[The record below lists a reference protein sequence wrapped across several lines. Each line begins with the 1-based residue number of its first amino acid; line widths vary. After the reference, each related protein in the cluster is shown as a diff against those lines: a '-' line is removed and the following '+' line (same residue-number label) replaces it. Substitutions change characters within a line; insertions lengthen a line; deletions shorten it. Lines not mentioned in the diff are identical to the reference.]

1 MAGPIEVTGA
11 AQLANL
17 SRSLKAAGRGE
28 LRRELLRG
36 IRQATAPAK
45 TAIPESARVTLP
57 RRGGLNETVASGL
70 KVTSRASLSGAE
82 ARVRIVAVDPPR
94 HDIHSMNLGRLR
106 HPVYGNRDNWVTQ
119 AVPPLFFTNA
129 CMSLAPGAR
138 QQVAAARDR
147 VLRALTT

>member
-17 SRSLKAAGRGE
+17 SKALKAAGRGD

-45 TAIPESARVTLP
+45 TTIPQSAREKLP
-57 RRGGLNETVASGL
+57 RRGGLNNFVADGL

-82 ARVRIVAVDPPR
+82 ARVRIVATDPPR
-94 HDIHSMNLGRLR
+94 HDIAALDRGLVR
-106 HPVYGNRDNWVTQ
+106 HPTFGHKPWKAQRVEPG
-119 AVPPLFFTNA
+119 FFTDPCVA
-129 CMSLAPGAR
+129 LAPGAR

-147 VLRALTT
+147 VLHALTT